1 MRRGAPRCFMTAA
14 GLAAALVTSV
24 AANESDPV
32 VHLTDEVP
40 AVVTRV
46 AQARAE
52 DVARRGVVRIRVS
65 RIENPSMTPFGIV
78 VSLPAGAEIG
88 RFSFFPADQT
98 GDYYLS
104 VTPEERDALLS
115 DEPELHIALDLPTPP
130 PEDIEVELTP
140 TFLD

>member
-1 MRRGAPRCFMTAA
+1 MSAA
-14 GLAAALVTSV
+14 ALAAALVTSV
-24 AANESDPV
+24 AANETDPV
-32 VHLTDEVP
+32 VRLSNEVP
-40 AVVTRV
+40 DVVTRV
-46 AQARAE
+46 ARERDE
-52 DVARRGVVRIRVS
+52 DATRRGIIRIRVS

>member
-1 MRRGAPRCFMTAA
+1 MRRRAGRWFVSAA
-14 GLAAALVTSV
+14 ALGAALVTSV
-24 AANESDPV
+24 AANETDPV
-32 VHLTDEVP
+32 VRLSNDRP

-46 AQARAE
+46 ARERDE
-52 DVARRGVVRIRVS
+52 DATRRGIIRIRVS

-78 VSLPAGAEIG
+78 VSLPGGAEIG

-98 GDYYLS
+98 GDYHLS
-104 VTPEERDALLS
+104 LTPEERAALLS

-140 TFLD
+140 AFLE